1 MLIRYLFPLFLSIAA
16 SLSAQDSPPEFLPEA
31 RMIKSDFFSVSN
43 LTIPVTGDEL
53 DSIVALKALFPGNFS
68 RKYDGYPNNNTMIW
82 VCKVCPKTVLAGGIY
97 MNEEALMDTFP
108 DKWANFTEAIGT
120 LSYQENN
127 VQKEAVF
134 FSTAPDFP
142 GSGRLEPGILGIAI
156 FEKRKNEWRL
166 NTFSPCVAAEGTFQS
181 ADEPQHTVPAGN
193 QTFFELDGG
202 NANGA
207 GASFLYYDKYLFGVL
222 HGKLS
227 VLLKE
232 YSTTCENFDDRMT
245 HWATSVVP
253 IPDQQEFPDLLLI
266 TKGYLDIN
274 GYGIDDFEFELEFW
288 KEQPWWNG
296 LEKYLNGQKNSSFN
310 VTRRYHF
317 DGLQYVLA
325 ETTFGK

>member
-1 MLIRYLFPLFLSIAA
+1 MLIHYLLPLFLFIAA
-16 SLSAQDSPPEFLPEA
+16 SLSAQDSIPEFLPDA

-43 LTIPVTGDEL
+43 LTIPVTGDRL
-53 DSIVALKALFPGNFS
+53 DSIVVLKALFPGNFFHE
-68 RKYDGYPNNNTMIW
+68 YDEFPDNNTMIW
-82 VCKVCPKTVLAGGIY
+82 VCEGCLKTVLKGY
-97 MNEEALMDTFP
+97 LSPVNEEIVMDTFP

-142 GSGRLEPGILGIAI
+142 GSGRLEPGTLGIAI
-156 FEKRKNEWRL
+156 FEKRENKWLL
-166 NTFSPCVAAEGTFQS
+166 NNFSPCVAAEGTFQS
-181 ADEPQHTVPAGN
+181 AHAPQHTVKAGN

-207 GASFLYYDKYLFGVL
+207 GASFLYYDKYLFGIL

-227 VLLKE
+227 VLLNE
-232 YSTTCENFDDRMT
+232 YTTTCEHYDERMT

-266 TKGYLDIN
+266 TKGYLDIK
-274 GYGIDDFEFELEFW
+274 GYESDDFELEIW

-296 LEKYLNGQKNSSFN
+296 LEKYLNGQKISSFN